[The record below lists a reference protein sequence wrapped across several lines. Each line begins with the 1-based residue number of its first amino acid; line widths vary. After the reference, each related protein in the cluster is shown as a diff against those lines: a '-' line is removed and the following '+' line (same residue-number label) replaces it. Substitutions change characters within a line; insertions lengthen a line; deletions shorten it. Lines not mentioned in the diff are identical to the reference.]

1 VTYPNLH
8 ARRHAIIPTNTILAV
23 DLGKFKS
30 VCCWYDLA
38 TKATTFRTIATSP
51 SELPDAIQRQPNVTV
66 VIEACSPAGWVSDLC
81 ESLGV
86 PLLVANTNGEAWA
99 WKNVKR
105 KTDRDDALKLARL
118 CAVGELRTVTVPS
131 RATRQYKS
139 LIGLRKRLVG
149 ERVTEEMVRADL
161 AAGAS
166 ANTDGTLRRLAGV
179 PAARPEA

>member
-1 VTYPNLH
+1 MVH
-8 ARRHAIIPTNTILAV
+8 TNTILAV

-51 SELPDAIQRQPNVTV
+51 SELRDAIQRQPNVTV

-105 KTDRDDALKLARL
+105 KTDRDDALKLARM

-149 ERVTEEMVRADL
+149 ERVRGQNRLRGLLVGQGLPAPRGAKAWTELGLKGLETL
-161 AAGAS
+161 AMPLDQCAS
-166 ANTDGTLRRLAGV
+166 D
-179 PAARPEA
+179 E